1 MTRSIILS
9 TEPPPFLQAAI
20 AEAEANSEV
29 RSNLPIVDIWK
40 ILFP

>member
-1 MTRSIILS
+1 MTTILS
-9 TEPPPFLQAAI
+9 TESLLQAAV
-20 AEAEANSEV
+20 AEAEAEA